1 MRARKKKNTVPRLER
16 VSDYLI
22 GAVPAHPEGEIR
34 VEVGCGKGKF
44 VTALAKDHP
53 DVSFYALEK
62 IPDVIVMA
70 AEKAA
75 REEIGN
81 VKFLLAD
88 AKDLTEGIE
97 KKFMGL
103 DENRNPILE
112 DVAHEALCP
121 SKAVSVL
128 YLNFSDPLP
137 NKKHAHLRLT
147 HRSFLEKYRTILKED
162 GHIEFKTDNKPLFD
176 FSVEEFRESGYEIYD
191 YTEDLHHSGIP
202 NPYLT
207 EYEIR
212 FSEQGMPIYSLKARP
227 PKEETI

>member
-16 VSDYLI
+16 VSDYF
-22 GAVPAHPEGEIR
+22 VPVIPHPQGEIR

-53 DVSFYALEK
+53 HVTFYALEK

-97 KKFMGL
+97 TKFMGL
-103 DENRNPILE
+103 DENRTPILE
-112 DVAHEALCP
+112 KVSHEALCP
-121 SKAVSVL
+121 EGSVSVL

-137 NKKHAHLRLT
+137 NKKHAPRRLT
-147 HRSFLEKYRTILKED
+147 HKDFLEKYRTILKAD

-176 FSVEEFRESGYEIYD
+176 FSVEQFKECGYEIYD
-191 YTEDLHHSGIP
+191 YTEDLHHSDIP
-202 NPYLT
+202 NPYHT
-207 EYEIR
+207 EYETR
-212 FSEQGMPIYSLKARP
+212 FSQMGMPIYSLKA
-227 PKEETI
+227 KA